1 MIHTMKKLLF
11 SVTLIFS
18 FIMASCQQPSS
29 PGSTGEKIYQT
40 VSVEK
45 FSQLLEQ
52 NASAFIIDVRT
63 PQEFNSGH
71 IAGAANVDFYDA
83 TFKTVLSKLD
93 KSRKVLVY
101 CKSGGRSSS
110 AMEMMKE
117 MGFSEVYNLD
127 GGMLAWSNANQP
139 IENANTATATTGMS
153 EEQYLQKV
161 AEQPLVLVD
170 FNAVWCG
177 PCKKMMP
184 IIEKIVA
191 DQQGKLTLMKVD
203 ADENPDLM
211 RAKKIQGIPYF
222 ELYKGGKLVWSTMGM
237 TDEATIVEQLK

>member
-1 MIHTMKKLLF
+1 MKKLLF
-11 SVTLIFS
+11 SIGLIFS

-29 PGSTGEKIYQT
+29 SGSSGEKIYQT

-71 IAGAANVDFYDA
+71 ITGAVNVDIYDA
-83 TFKTVLSKLD
+83 NFKTVLSKLD

-117 MGFSEVYNLD
+117 MGFSEVYNLN

-139 IENANTATATTGMS
+139 IENANAATASTGMS
-153 EEQYLQKV
+153 EEQYLKKV
-161 AEQPLVLVD
+161 ADHPMVLVD

-184 IIEKIVA
+184 ILEKIVA

-222 ELYKGGKLVWSTMGM
+222 ELYKEGKLVWSTMGM
-237 TDEATIVEQLK
+237 TDEATIVQQLK